1 MQRQRWYPTAMVMS
15 NGSILVVGGELGSN
29 GAPEP
34 SLEILPRPPGGDT
47 WMFLDYLNRTD
58 PNNLYPYLIT
68 LPSGRIFIGASSSPS
83 CSPPPPRRTAQLTHR
98 MRVRRVLQRGASARP
113 GDACNREG
121 AAEHAWLRDKL
132 PRWPDVPHG
141 RLRRHVPAEGPVF

>member
-1 MQRQRWYPTAMVMS
+1 MAQRQRWYPTAMVMS

-68 LPSGRIFIGASSSPS
+68 LPSGRIFIGACVLWPARHAAYSPNVCAQGTTTRPVSSI
-83 CSPPPPRRTAQLTHR
+83 Q
-98 MRVRRVLQRGASARP
+98 
-113 GDACNREG
+113 
-121 AAEHAWLRDKL
+121 
-132 PRWPDVPHG
+132 
-141 RLRRHVPAEGPVF
+141 

>member
-68 LPSGRIFIGASSSPS
+68 LPSGRIFIGASSFFFFFCGSSRHAAYSPNV
-83 CSPPPPRRTAQLTHR
+83 CAQGTTT
-98 MRVRRVLQRGASARP
+98 RRVCSTR
-113 GDACNREG
+113 
-121 AAEHAWLRDKL
+121 
-132 PRWPDVPHG
+132 
-141 RLRRHVPAEGPVF
+141 